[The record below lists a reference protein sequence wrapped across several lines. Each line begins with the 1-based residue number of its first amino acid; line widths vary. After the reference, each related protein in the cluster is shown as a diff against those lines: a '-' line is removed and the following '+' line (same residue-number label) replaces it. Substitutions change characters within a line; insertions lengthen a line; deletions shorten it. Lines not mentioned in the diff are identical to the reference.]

1 MKNLLKKSITTVF
14 ALVFVLTSVS
24 SFATVNNDKDP
35 DKLAFVVNPV
45 KNSNKIAIGVKQA
58 ESGKLSIKIF
68 DESGKHLYTDNFNN
82 IAGLVRTYDLT
93 ESGPGKYT
101 VKVSSEGSSEEKNVT
116 IGEKEEKEAFQAYF
130 SSKFKE
136 NKIKVSYY
144 NAHSPAKVYVTLP
157 NGQAVFQE
165 TISKNKDYSSVINL
179 SKLAKGDYVV
189 RIDSN
194 GTGIEKAVTVK

>member
-1 MKNLLKKSITTVF
+1 MKNLFKKSITTVL

-24 SFATVNNDKDP
+24 SFAGVNNDKDP
-35 DKLAFVVNPV
+35 NKLAFVVNPI

-68 DESGKHLYTDNFNN
+68 DESGNHLYTDNFNN
-82 IAGLVRTYDLT
+82 IDGLVRTYDLT
-93 ESGPGKYT
+93 ASGPGKYT
-101 VKVSSEGSSEEKNVT
+101 VKVSSEATSEEQDVT
-116 IGEKEEKEAFQAYF
+116 IGESEVKAPFKAYF

-144 NAHSPAKVYVTLP
+144 NAHAPAKVYVSLP

-165 TISKNKDYSSVINL
+165 TISKKKDFSSMINL
-179 SKLAKGDYVV
+179 SKLAKGDYIV
-189 RIDSN
+189 RIDSE